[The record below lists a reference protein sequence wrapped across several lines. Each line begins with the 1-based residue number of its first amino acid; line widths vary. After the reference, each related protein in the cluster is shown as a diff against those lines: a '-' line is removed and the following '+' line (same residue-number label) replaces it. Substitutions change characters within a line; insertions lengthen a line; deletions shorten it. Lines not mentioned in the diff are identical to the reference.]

1 MRALS
6 MCRSHALRAID
17 ENPAH
22 PLTSTHCSRGDT
34 ALRLV
39 RFFSTTPDFWLNLQ
53 THYDLEI
60 AQRSI
65 GRIINQIQTV
75 NAA

>member
-1 MRALS
+1 
-6 MCRSHALRAID
+6 
-17 ENPAH
+17 
-22 PLTSTHCSRGDT
+22 
-34 ALRLV
+34 V
-39 RFFSTTPDFWLNLQ
+39 RFFSTTPESWLNLQ